1 MDKLSLYFEACK
13 LYNLNQ
19 QFIDIQKFN
28 KLDKYFE
35 ELSKSGFIVIEN
47 LVDKEILLSNQKFLG
62 IEHKKI

>member
-47 LVDKEILLSNQKFLG
+47 LIDKEILLS
-62 IEHKKI
+62 IKIFGN